1 MIEFFKN
8 FFWEG
13 FQSSNFEYKTTHIIA
28 ILITIASAILIP
40 LYLKN
45 KDEKLHGDFWD
56 HLQH

>member
-45 KDEKLHGDFWD
+45 KDEKLHGDF
-56 HLQH
+56 